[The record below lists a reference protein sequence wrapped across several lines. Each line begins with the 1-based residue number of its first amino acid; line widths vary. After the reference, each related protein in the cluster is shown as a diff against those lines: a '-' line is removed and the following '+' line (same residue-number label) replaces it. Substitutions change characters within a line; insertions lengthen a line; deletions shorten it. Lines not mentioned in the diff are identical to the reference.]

1 MVYCTVCDAEISRET
16 VPVPAKG
23 HRFSKVEV
31 TPATC
36 TEDGYVTIT
45 CGNCNK
51 TFVSGKDAEADQ
63 YLIDHPY
70 FDLKAKGHT
79 AGEPVV
85 ENEVAADCTT
95 EGSYDT
101 VIYCSVCDAEISRES
116 TAIPAAHSYVNG
128 GYLTQRCCTV
138 CNAICEGFDNDSLYI
153 NGWLQQAYQLVEY
166 QGAIYFVGDAHKIV
180 KDTTYYL
187 TEEFTN
193 GEFFPDGRAIQPG
206 YYEFDAEGKML
217 IPEVK
222 EGVIDGYLYIDGE
235 LQKAYQLVEFDNHM
249 YFVYDAHKIAVS
261 TRLYLSE
268 QFVEGK
274 TFNGEPIAVGYYE
287 FDENGWMIIE

>member
-1 MVYCTVCDAEISRET
+1 M
-16 VPVPAKG
+16 
-23 HRFSKVEV
+23 
-31 TPATC
+31 
-36 TEDGYVTIT
+36 
-45 CGNCNK
+45 
-51 TFVSGKDAEADQ
+51 
-63 YLIDHPY
+63 
-70 FDLKAKGHT
+70 
-79 AGEPVV
+79 
-85 ENEVAADCTT
+85 
-95 EGSYDT
+95 
-101 VIYCSVCDAEISRES
+101 
-116 TAIPAAHSYVNG
+116 
-128 GYLTQRCCTV
+128 

-193 GEFFPDGRAIQPG
+193 DKFFPDGRAIQPG
-206 YYEFDAEGKML
+206 YYEFDAEGKMV
-217 IPEVK
+217 IPEAPAVKNGVIDGYLYINDQMQKAYQLVEFEGSLYFISDAHKVAVSTSLYLNEDFVANVKVPGTDKALKPGYYEFDAEGKMVITEVK

-235 LQKAYQLVEFDNHM
+235 MQLAYQLVEFENHI

-261 TRLYLSE
+261 TRLYLSQ